1 MDLWAAA
8 VPGARV
14 SRRLARARVAARR
27 HEREAQD
34 RAALRRALSSQA
46 SQRPMAGRLA
56 AGSGP
61 IFGLGLVRAAERPA
75 HVATTAHVPAAYPFT
90 HQANVGPGPLIGWDV
105 HGGPF
110 APDPWGMYV
119 RGELHDAN
127 MMVLGLKDFGKSSLL
142 KTWGSR
148 HRVVGRRFEVIERKG
163 EYRRLIEAMGGV
175 PLRLEPGV
183 AINPLE
189 RVGTPGMRV
198 SLLRG
203 VVRAS
208 LARDLTVFERV
219 GLRAALE
226 ACDARPAD
234 GEVTLPHVIA
244 ELRDPSA
251 ELAAEL
257 NTTQDRALEELREAM
272 LALYDLCTGPLHG
285 MFDQPTSIGSEAWE
299 SPAISIDISAVSEHT
314 HGADENIA
322 LAIALSC
329 ATAFLDAKRNERD
342 RRARAREFEPAKTI
356 RANDEA
362 WRAFSVAG
370 SAEYYSAALK
380 LGRATGVQYISALH
394 RLSDLSATGNAGS
407 RAQQLAE
414 GLASECAIRVL
425 FRHDEHQ
432 APLTAKWLGL
442 SSTEEQLI
450 QTLGQGEALWRIGPR
465 AHHVRH
471 LVAPCEWDLVQ
482 TDEAMGTRDPLVAVA
497 T

>member
-1 MDLWAAA
+1 MMLATWL
-8 VPGARV
+8 GR
-14 SRRLARARVAARR
+14 ARAAARR
-27 HEREAQD
+27 LERDALD
-34 RAALRRALSSQA
+34 RAAVARALSGRA
-46 SQRPMAGRLA
+46 SQRPMPGRLA

-61 IFGLGLVRAAERPA
+61 VVGLGLVRAAERPA

-90 HQANVGPGPLIGWDV
+90 HQTSVGAGPLLGWDM

-110 APDPWGMYV
+110 APDPWDMYA
-119 RGELHDAN
+119 RGDLHDAN
-127 MMVLGLKDFGKSSLL
+127 MIVLGLKDFGKSSLL
-142 KTWGSR
+142 KTYGFR

-163 EYRRLIEAMGGV
+163 EYARLIAAMDGV
-175 PLRLEPGV
+175 PLRLQPGV

-189 RVGTPGMRV
+189 RVGTPGMRI

-208 LARDLTVFERV
+208 LGRDLTAFERV
-219 GLRAALE
+219 GLRAALD
-226 ACDARPAD
+226 ACDARTAE

-251 ELAAEL
+251 QLASEL
-257 NTTQDRALEELREAM
+257 NSSRERAVEELREAM

-285 MFDQPTSIGSEAWE
+285 MFDRPTSVGAEVWE
-299 SPAISIDISAVSEHT
+299 SPALSIDISAVSEHT

-342 RRARAREFEPAKTI
+342 RRARAEGREAEKTI

-370 SAEYYSAALK
+370 AAEYYSAALK
-380 LGRATGVQYISALH
+380 LGRSTGVQYICALH
-394 RLSDLSATGNAGS
+394 RLSDLSATADVGS
-407 RAQQLAE
+407 RVQQLAE
-414 GLASECAIRVL
+414 GLASECSIRVL

-432 APLTAKWLGL
+432 APLTTKWLGL
-442 SSTEEQLI
+442 SSTEEELI
-450 QTLGQGEALWRIGPR
+450 QTLGQGEALWRIGRR
-465 AHHVRH
+465 AHHVRQ
-471 LVAPCEWDLVQ
+471 LVAPAEWDLIQ
-482 TDEAMGTRDPLVAVA
+482 TDEAMGVRDPWVTAA
-497 T
+497 A